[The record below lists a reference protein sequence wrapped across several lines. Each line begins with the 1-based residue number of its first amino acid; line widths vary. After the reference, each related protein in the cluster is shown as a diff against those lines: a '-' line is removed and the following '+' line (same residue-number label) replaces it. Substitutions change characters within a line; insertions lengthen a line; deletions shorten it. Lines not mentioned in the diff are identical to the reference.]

1 MSSKA
6 LLSGTK
12 YAINKCYRKLG
23 QRVIKKATQPI
34 IEKNL
39 RTVLLKSKIQDKVLD
54 FLENYYINAN
64 PKQIKTSKGE
74 EALGKLLLRE
84 TRTNSLEDITDNKEE
99 EDGKASSSNF

>member
-1 MSSKA
+1 MSSKT
-6 LLSGTK
+6 LISGTK

-23 QRVIKKATQPI
+23 QRIIKKATQPI
-34 IEKNL
+34 TEKNL
-39 RTVLLKSKIQDKVLD
+39 RIVLLKTKIQDKVLD
-54 FLENYYINAN
+54 FLENCYINTN
-64 PKQIKTSKGE
+64 QKQVKIWKGE